1 MDLAPSPRSTR
12 FPHQC
17 SPSCGPSPERSLGF
31 GRLWAA
37 VGVLVLACSDFR
49 TFNLLRN
56 HALVS
61 AFGFTVYSLLVLF
74 QVRKNQ
80 KWQGSTRLMLHCM
93 DVVSVVLVAFL
104 VRASEASLF
113 LLFLFVLV
121 ASARRWGPSQVLWT
135 AGVFALLLSG
145 ALFLAVSIAPRIN
158 FQEAVRTRSAY
169 VSLAGFVVFATGLL
183 WEAARTDARERWEN
197 SARVAQRVHAQISR
211 DLHDGVIQC
220 LYALEYRLDKLGRSD
235 IGLPPD
241 YSEDLAQLQR
251 LVKRSQMEVRELVVQ
266 GRPLDLGPKSFLEYV
281 ADLAAEF
288 EHETGIVVRFISDG
302 GPVSPPPA
310 VAGELVRIV
319 QEALLNIKK
328 HSGARNVSIGFA
340 ADQGNW
346 RLLIDDDGRGF
357 DFAGRLSMLELEA
370 KRQGPYVIRERVSTL
385 GGDLEV
391 ESMPGR
397 GAHLDIVLPKYAH
410 G

>member
-1 MDLAPSPRSTR
+1 MDLASSPRSTR
-12 FPHQC
+12 FPRQG
-17 SPSCGPSPERSLGF
+17 SPSCGPNPERSLGF
-31 GRLWAA
+31 ARLWAA
-37 VGVLVLACSDFR
+37 AGVLVLACSDFR
-49 TFNLLRN
+49 TLNMLRN

-61 AFGFTVYSLLVLF
+61 AFGFTVYSLLVPF
-74 QVRKNQ
+74 QVRKLQ
-80 KWQGSTRLMLHCM
+80 EWPGSARLLLHCM
-93 DVVSVVLVAFL
+93 DVVFVVLVAFL
-104 VRASEASLF
+104 ARASEASLF

-121 ASARRWGPSQVLWT
+121 ASARRWGPRQVLWT
-135 AGVFALLLSG
+135 AGVSAILLSG
-145 ALFLAVSIAPRIN
+145 ALFLAASMAPRIDS
-158 FQEAVRTRSAY
+158 QEAARTRSAN
-169 VSLAGFVVFATGLL
+169 VSLMVFAVFATGLL
-183 WEAARTDARERWEN
+183 WEAARMDARERREN
-197 SARVAQRVHAQISR
+197 SARAAQRVHAQISR

-220 LYALEYRLDKLGRSD
+220 LYAIEYRLEKLTRSNA
-235 IGLPPD
+235 GLPPD
-241 YSEDLAQLQR
+241 FFEDLSHLQR

-288 EHETGIVVRFISDG
+288 ERETGIAVRFISDG

-319 QEALLNIKK
+319 QEALLNVKK
-328 HSGARNVSIGFA
+328 HSGARNVSIGFVE
-340 ADQGNW
+340 DQGNW

-357 DFAGRLSMLELEA
+357 DFAGRLSMMELEA

-385 GGDLEV
+385 GGDLEI

-397 GAHLDIVLPKYAH
+397 GAHLDIVLPKYAN